1 MSLLAYD
8 RAIDTK
14 EGQAP
19 YDQPFNMSMYPAM
32 MNAWGGEQRPRSYEG
47 TAARRKMQRAK
58 AKHRTDIKCN
68 KEVDEWTKQGHAGKT
83 SVHAMLSPLDEYPNS
98 PCIGTDTTAR
108 FSHHP
113 PAASVD
119 AAHTLPQSG
128 GTDPASTPPTATT
141 AYLLPRSPAHSVHV
155 THMFPDPLE

>member
-1 MSLLAYD
+1 MSLRAYD

-19 YDQPFNMSMYPAM
+19 YDQPFNLSMYPAM

-68 KEVDEWTKQGHAGKT
+68 KEVDEWIKQGHAGKT
-83 SVHAMLSPLDEYPNS
+83 SVQAMLSPLDEYPNS

-108 FSHHP
+108 LSHHP
-113 PAASVD
+113 RQWMPHV
-119 AAHTLPQSG
+119 LPHSG
-128 GTDPASTPPTATT
+128 GTDPASTPPIATT
-141 AYLLPRSPAHSVHV
+141 ASLISRSPAHSGISH
-155 THMFPDPLE
+155 TCCLTLLK

>member
-119 AAHTLPQSG
+119 AAHTLATVWRHGPSFNS
-128 GTDPASTPPTATT
+128 THRHHRISTPPLARAQCTCHT
-141 AYLLPRSPAHSVHV
+141 HV
-155 THMFPDPLE
+155 S